1 MTKTTKTT
9 ETKMTKVEQETKDE
23 QDLLL
28 NLVVE
33 LKKRERAEII
43 RINNNIKYL
52 NRIANKI
59 IIADKSKLKQFDLLL
74 DNLLEHGFRG

>member
-1 MTKTTKTT
+1 MIKMTKT
-9 ETKMTKVEQETKDE
+9 EQETKDE

-28 NLVVE
+28 NIVVE
-33 LKKRERAEII
+33 LKKRERSEMI

-59 IIADKSKLKQFDLLL
+59 MSANKNKLKQIDLLL
-74 DNLLEHGFRG
+74 DNLLENGFR

>member
-1 MTKTTKTT
+1 MTKA
-9 ETKMTKVEQETKDE
+9 EQETKDE

-28 NLVVE
+28 TIVVE

-52 NRIANKI
+52 NRLANKI
-59 IIADKSKLKQFDLLL
+59 IVADKNKLKQFDLLL
-74 DNLLEHGFRG
+74 DNLLENGFRP

>member
-1 MTKTTKTT
+1 M
-9 ETKMTKVEQETKDE
+9 TKMTKTEQETKDE

-28 NLVVE
+28 NIVVE
-33 LKKRERAEII
+33 LKKRERSEMI

-59 IIADKSKLKQFDLLL
+59 MSANKNKLKQIDLLL
-74 DNLLEHGFRG
+74 DNLLENGFR

>member
-1 MTKTTKTT
+1 M
-9 ETKMTKVEQETKDE
+9 TKMTKAEQETKDE

-33 LKKRERAEII
+33 LKKRERSETI

-52 NRIANKI
+52 NRMANKI
-59 IIADKSKLKQFDLLL
+59 MVADKNKLKQFDLLL
-74 DNLLEHGFRG
+74 DNLLENGFRG